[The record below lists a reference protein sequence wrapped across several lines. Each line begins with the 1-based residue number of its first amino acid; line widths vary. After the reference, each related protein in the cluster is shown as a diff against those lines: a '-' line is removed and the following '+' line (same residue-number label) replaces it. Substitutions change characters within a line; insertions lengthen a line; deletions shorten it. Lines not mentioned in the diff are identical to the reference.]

1 MLADTLLLLTRREM
15 VEGYNTSAF
24 CSNLLGSQQNY
35 PFLYCNV
42 ICTKASI
49 KNNRIFYNR
58 GESMSLQLHRKNI
71 RTGSHMTFATIPC
84 YFCAIRTPN

>member
-1 MLADTLLLLTRREM
+1 MLADTLLLLTKREM

-24 CSNLLGSQQNY
+24 CSNLILGSQQNY

-49 KNNRIFYNR
+49 TNNRIF
-58 GESMSLQLHRKNI
+58 
-71 RTGSHMTFATIPC
+71 TIVER
-84 YFCAIRTPN
+84 A